1 MQALPEFRFTS
12 DLRTGIQALDR
23 QHVEWFQAL
32 EALRKAV
39 TAGRG
44 ERSVAQALA
53 FAVSYTQRHFGDE
66 EAAMAK
72 AGYAGLEAHRTLHAQ
87 LAGRLAELT
96 AQHGNEYDAAQE
108 VLALM
113 GGWIRE
119 HIADSDLAYVPV
131 LRAGASP
138 PRP

>member
-1 MQALPEFRFTS
+1 MQGEFRFTS

-39 TAGRG
+39 AMGRG
-44 ERSVAQALA
+44 ERGVGQALA

-72 AGYAGLEAHRTLHAQ
+72 AGFAGLADHRAAHAA
-87 LAGRLAELT
+87 LAAKLSELT
-96 AQHGNEYDAAQE
+96 AQHGDEFDCAAQ
-108 VLALM
+108 VLELM

-119 HIADSDLAYVPV
+119 HITGVDRQYVPA
-131 LRAGASP
+131 LQAAAR
-138 PRP
+138 

>member
-1 MQALPEFRFTS
+1 MAASQPEFRFTS
-12 DLRTGIQALDR
+12 DLRTGIQAIDR

-39 TAGRG
+39 AAGRG
-44 ERSVAQALA
+44 EKSVAQALA

-66 EAAMAK
+66 EAAMARV
-72 AGYAGLEAHRTLHAQ
+72 GFAGLEAHRALHAQ

-96 AQHGNEYDAAQE
+96 AQHGDDFDTAQD

-119 HIADSDLAYVPV
+119 HIAGADQAYVPA
-131 LRAGASP
+131 LGAH
-138 PRP
+138 

>member
-1 MQALPEFRFTS
+1 MQTQPDFRFTS
-12 DLRTGIQALDR
+12 DLRTGIQAIDR

-32 EALRKAV
+32 ETLRKAV
-39 TAGRG
+39 AAGRG
-44 ERSVAQALA
+44 ERTVAQALA

-72 AGYAGLEAHRTLHAQ
+72 AGYAGLAEHRAQHAQ
-87 LAGRLAELT
+87 LATRLAELT
-96 AQHGNEYDAAQE
+96 AQHGNDFDCAQE

-119 HIADSDLAYVPV
+119 HIAGTDKLYVPA
-131 LRAGASP
+131 LAKA
-138 PRP
+138 